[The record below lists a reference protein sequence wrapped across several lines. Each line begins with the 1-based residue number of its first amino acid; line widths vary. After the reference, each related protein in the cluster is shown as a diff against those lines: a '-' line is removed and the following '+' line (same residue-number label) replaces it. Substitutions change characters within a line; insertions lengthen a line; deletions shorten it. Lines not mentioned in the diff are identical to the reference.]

1 MRKNIS
7 CNKKFP
13 SLGYKA
19 KCWTVNI
26 DPGQM
31 KCTLH
36 QGVHKES
43 PCEEMANNAP
53 TFLQRGAAHVLMHP
67 AISQPSPLVIGSL
80 AYERI
85 ALLTTPA
92 HFLLTHPVT
101 VKRTKHFHPMP
112 TSSILCPLSLS
123 CSSLP
128 LSFPL
133 VQIQRGI

>member
-1 MRKNIS
+1 
-7 CNKKFP
+7 
-13 SLGYKA
+13 
-19 KCWTVNI
+19 
-26 DPGQM
+26 M

-43 PCEEMANNAP
+43 PREEMANNAP
-53 TFLQRGAAHVLMHP
+53 TFLQRGAAHVLMRP

-101 VKRTKHFHPMP
+101 VKRTKHF
-112 TSSILCPLSLS
+112 TQCPP
-123 CSSLP
+123 LP
-128 LSFPL
+128 FCVPYP
-133 VQIQRGI
+133 